1 MPQARQRVRRRR
13 RGKQVAG
20 RSEWRMGDSGAKGGA
35 TDCAQITRMVATDSM
50 LTLATISGILLATA
64 AAIRAFRSV
73 ENQSL
78 LAIVAGKALW
88 DEVNPFKKKLFATAI
103 SQPQPH
109 AYDLRL
115 CHYADSYAR
124 FDGVTNE

>member
-1 MPQARQRVRRRR
+1 MF
-13 RGKQVAG
+13 
-20 RSEWRMGDSGAKGGA
+20 
-35 TDCAQITRMVATDSM
+35 
-50 LTLATISGILLATA
+50 TLAAISGILLTTA
-64 AAIRAFRSV
+64 AMLRSFRAV
-73 ENQSL
+73 ENQAL
-78 LAIVAGKALW
+78 LAILAGKALW